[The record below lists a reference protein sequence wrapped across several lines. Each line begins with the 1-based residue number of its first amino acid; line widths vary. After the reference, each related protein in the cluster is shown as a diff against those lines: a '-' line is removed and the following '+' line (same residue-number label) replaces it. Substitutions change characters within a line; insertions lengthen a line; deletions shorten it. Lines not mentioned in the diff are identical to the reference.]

1 MALGVS
7 GVVSG
12 VGNPDD
18 ARFHSS
24 SENCGDDGVEV
35 FNLVAVEAVKFL
47 IMENS
52 ESALEIFCNLL
63 DNLGLADEDVG
74 APATAVVVDDPC

>member
-1 MALGVS
+1 MS

-47 IMENS
+47 IMENN
-52 ESALEIFCNLL
+52 ESALDIFCNLL
-63 DNLGLADEDVG
+63 DNLGLDVSAV
-74 APATAVVVDDPC
+74 APAAVAAAGPC

>member
-1 MALGVS
+1 MS

-47 IMENS
+47 IMENN
-52 ESALEIFCNLL
+52 ESALDIFCNLL
-63 DNLGLADEDVG
+63 DNLGLDIGAV
-74 APATAVVVDDPC
+74 APAVVAAAGPC